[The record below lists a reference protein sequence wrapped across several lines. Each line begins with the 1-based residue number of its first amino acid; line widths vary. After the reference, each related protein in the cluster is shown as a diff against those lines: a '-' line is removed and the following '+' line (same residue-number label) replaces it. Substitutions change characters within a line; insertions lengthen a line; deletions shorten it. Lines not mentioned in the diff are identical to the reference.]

1 MRRIRITL
9 VGDPMSKQ
17 SVRKGKKGFYQPSK
31 YKDKARDYVR
41 QIKKQLPKDF
51 EIFTKR
57 VHCIRFMVVH
67 KPRLIDLS
75 SKKKKE
81 FFNGGN
87 LLEKTTKPDL
97 MDNLK
102 KLAYDSMSNLV
113 FEDDALIS
121 VEKYCSKWYGL
132 NPRIEIVLEGE

>member
-1 MRRIRITL
+1 MRRIKITL

-31 YKDKARDYVR
+31 YKDKARDYIR

-51 EIFTKR
+51 EVFTKR
-57 VHCIRFMVVH
+57 VHCIKFKVIH
-67 KPRLIDLS
+67 KPRLIDVS
-75 SKKKKE
+75 SKAKRA
-81 FFNGGN
+81 FISDGG

-121 VEKYCSKWYGL
+121 VEKDCSKWYGL
-132 NPRIEIVLEGE
+132 NPRIEIILEGE